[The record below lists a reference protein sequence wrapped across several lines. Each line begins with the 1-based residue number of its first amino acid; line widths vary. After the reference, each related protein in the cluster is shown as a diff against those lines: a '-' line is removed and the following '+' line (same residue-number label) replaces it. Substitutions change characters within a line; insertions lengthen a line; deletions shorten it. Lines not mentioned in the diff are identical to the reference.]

1 MRTYLNHGQST
12 SQLAF
17 DQVIVIVFYLPAL
30 GALVVVRQELVVS
43 TNLAL
48 HLVSSTV
55 AELNLQMNLRAMKR
69 PYLLSKTILSALAF
83 DESGNRRGSTMEVSS
98 HTLQILTF
106 KVIGIV
112 LQNHQE
118 EHALESVDC

>member
-30 GALVVVRQELVVS
+30 GALVIVRQELVVS
-43 TNLAL
+43 TNFGL

-55 AELNLQMNLRAMKR
+55 AELNLKLK
-69 PYLLSKTILSALAF
+69 L
-83 DESGNRRGSTMEVSS
+83 
-98 HTLQILTF
+98 
-106 KVIGIV
+106 
-112 LQNHQE
+112 
-118 EHALESVDC
+118 